1 MKKQTL
7 LAFAKKYYE
16 FVYKTS
22 PVFATFLG
30 IHKYDCLIG
39 DMSRR
44 AIERNIKSFR
54 KFKRELGIK
63 KQELRGT
70 SVSNWTDYQLIE
82 ADIVANLLLLEKSK
96 DWQKNPNIYVE
107 TPLIG
112 IFLLVSRDSITQTQ
126 RVKAVTSRLNLYPRM
141 LEQGRTNVKNPPKV
155 YVQIA
160 LETLDGAQH
169 FVLTI
174 TEELQRLG
182 PVPQKDLERLVSAV
196 KFALTSLSSH
206 KSYLTGLIKKGGGN
220 FALGRRLFEQ
230 KLRHENF
237 LDYDADQLLALGE
250 KEFSRIEKKLGEVAQ
265 KLAPGKTWPQL
276 VEEYRKFVPD
286 PKNLLELYDNEVTR
300 LVKFLKEKD
309 LVTLP
314 KKETCIVE
322 ETPSFERPTVPY
334 AAYMPPAV
342 FEKIQKGVF
351 WVTPIN
357 ENLTSEVRKEQ
368 LREHCL
374 LSYMI
379 TTLHESY
386 PGHHLQF
393 CVANKSES
401 FIRKHGQSSLLC
413 EGWALYCEQLMAEVG
428 YYHDPRIKVFMLKD
442 ELWRAAR
449 VIIDVSLHCF
459 GMTIAE
465 ATKILVE
472 RVKLAPN
479 QAEAEVKRYTMS
491 PTQPMSYL
499 VGKLMILEMRE
510 QAKKT
515 WGSKFNLKRFHDS
528 FLSCGTIPQP
538 LIERELFRQ

>member
-515 WGSKFNLKRFHDS
+515 WGSKFNLKRFHNS